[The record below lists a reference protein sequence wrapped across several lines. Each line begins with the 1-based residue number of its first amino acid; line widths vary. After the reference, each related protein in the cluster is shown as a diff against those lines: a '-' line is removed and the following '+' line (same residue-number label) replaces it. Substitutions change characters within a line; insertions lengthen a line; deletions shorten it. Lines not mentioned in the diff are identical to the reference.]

1 MTVREAIRTIAEELG
16 RCTIEIY
23 EDGSLTITKDDTEEK
38 PDEHPGA

>member
-23 EDGSLTITKDDTEEK
+23 EDGGFTITKDDTKEK
-38 PDEHPGA
+38 RDEHSGV